1 MPPYLYNSKTKGF
14 YANEEEKL
22 AARRFKDNIK
32 QKLRYWRSKYGYDID
47 ENDYQNFNNHSSNIK
62 HIYDI
67 HNWFINYESK
77 QSIPDDMH
85 KIFFQRQA
93 YILRALVYSQ
103 DYIKTLK
110 KIKSPEENISNQE
123 QEHIEPKTYVLDF

>member
-22 AARRFKDNIK
+22 AARRFKDNMK
-32 QKLRYWRSKYGYDID
+32 QKIRYWRSAYGYDVD
-47 ENDYQNFNNHSSNIK
+47 ENDYEKFNNHSSNIK
-62 HIYDI
+62 HVFDI
-67 HNWFINYESK
+67 HDWFINYSARDP
-77 QSIPDDMH
+77 IPEDMH
-85 KIFFQRQA
+85 KIFFEKQA

-103 DYIKTLK
+103 DYIRTLK

-123 QEHIEPKTYVLDF
+123 TEIIEPKKHILEF

>member
-22 AARRFKDNIK
+22 AARRFKDNMK
-32 QKLRYWRSKYGYDID
+32 QKLRYWRSKYGYDVNI
-47 ENDYQNFNNHSSNIK
+47 NDYETFNNHSSNIK
-62 HIYDI
+62 HVFDI
-67 HNWFINYESK
+67 HNWFINYSARDP
-77 QSIPDDMH
+77 IPEDMH

-103 DYIKTLK
+103 DYIRTLK
-110 KIKSPEENISNQE
+110 KINQIEENISNQE
-123 QEHIEPKTYVLDF
+123 TEIIEPKKHILEF